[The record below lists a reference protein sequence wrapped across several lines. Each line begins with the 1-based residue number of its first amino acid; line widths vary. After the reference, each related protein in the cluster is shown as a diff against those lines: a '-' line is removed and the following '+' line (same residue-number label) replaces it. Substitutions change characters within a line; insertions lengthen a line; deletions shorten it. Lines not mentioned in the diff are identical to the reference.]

1 MAARLIEVRVNCPA
15 RETAERIAAICLADR
30 LAASANILAPIESS
44 YRWKGVIEKAS
55 EVPVVFKTRAELFDA
70 LCAKVK
76 SGHPY
81 EIPGIAATE
90 LAFVDKPYADW
101 LIQETREPSQQ

>member
-1 MAARLIEVRVNCPA
+1 MAVRLIEVRVNCPA
-15 RETAERIAAICLADR
+15 RETAERIAAACMTER

-44 YRWKGVIEKAS
+44 YWWKGTVEKAS

-76 SGHPY
+76 SSHPY

-90 LAFVDKPYADW
+90 LALVDKPYADW
-101 LIQETREPSQQ
+101 LIEQTREPSEQ